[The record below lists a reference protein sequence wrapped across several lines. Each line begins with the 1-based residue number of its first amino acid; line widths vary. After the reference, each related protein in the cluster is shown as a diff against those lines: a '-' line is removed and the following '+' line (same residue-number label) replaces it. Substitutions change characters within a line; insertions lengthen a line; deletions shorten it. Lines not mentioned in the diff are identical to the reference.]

1 MSKTATMSIIFQ
13 AQSLNY
19 GEGTS
24 NISELKKLTRG
35 NGQQFTVA
43 SRQCIRYDIA
53 RLGGAL
59 FGWNLQVVDL
69 NGSTVQFRP
78 DITIENSEEMDLFG
92 YMITKK
98 STKSNKKERENNEEN
113 VNEDE
118 NSKQEQNITR
128 SAPVRISFAT
138 SLEPYKNEIELL
150 TNKGMAD
157 RINVDP
163 LPVNIEQHLSYYTY
177 TITIDL
183 DRIGIDRIPI
193 DKKKGK
199 FKEIILDNKTR
210 FNRISQFL
218 DVVKI
223 LNREIRG
230 RLENLSPLFV
240 IGGVYDFPN
249 PLFLGRIKLLGAKD
263 SFAIDLEPIKSA
275 MEVSVLD
282 CKVEEKT
289 FVGIVSGLFA
299 NEDEIKDLFK
309 DRTLSVN
316 QFFENM
322 KKEIKTYYGV

>member
-43 SRQCIRYDIA
+43 SRQCLRYDIA

-59 FGWNLQVVDL
+59 FGWNLQVVDKSK
-69 NGSTVQFRP
+69 GTVQFK
-78 DITIENSEEMDLFG
+78 DELSIKDSEEMDLFG
-92 YMITKK
+92 YMKTKEGEGGK
-98 STKSNKKERENNEEN
+98 N
-113 VNEDE
+113 
-118 NSKQEQNITR
+118 R
-128 SAPVRISFAT
+128 SAAVRISFAT
-138 SLEPYKNEIELL
+138 SLEPYKNDIEFLS
-150 TNKGMAD
+150 NKGLAD
-157 RINVDP
+157 RINENAN
-163 LPVNIEQHLSYYTY
+163 LANIEQHLSYYTY
-177 TITIDL
+177 TITMDL
-183 DRIGIDRIPI
+183 DKIGVD
-193 DKKKGK
+193 G
-199 FKEIILDNKTR
+199 EIRLDNETR
-210 FNRISQFL
+210 YNRISQFL
-218 DVVKI
+218 DIVKI

-249 PLFLGRIKLLGAKD
+249 PLFLGRIKLLGVKD

-289 FVGIVSGLFA
+289 FVGIVSGIFA

>member
-35 NGQQFTVA
+35 SGQQFTVA
-43 SRQCIRYDIA
+43 SRQCLRYDIA

-59 FGWNLQVVDL
+59 FGWNLQVVDKSK
-69 NGSTVQFRP
+69 GTVQFK
-78 DITIENSEEMDLFG
+78 DELSIKDSEEMDLFG
-92 YMITKK
+92 YMKTKEGEGGK
-98 STKSNKKERENNEEN
+98 N
-113 VNEDE
+113 
-118 NSKQEQNITR
+118 R
-128 SAPVRISFAT
+128 SAAVRISFAT
-138 SLEPYKNEIELL
+138 SLEPYKNDIEFLS
-150 TNKGMAD
+150 NKGLAD
-157 RINVDP
+157 RINENAN
-163 LPVNIEQHLSYYTY
+163 LANIEQHLSYYTY
-177 TITIDL
+177 TITMDL
-183 DRIGIDRIPI
+183 DKVGVD
-193 DKKKGK
+193 G
-199 FKEIILDNKTR
+199 EIRLDNETR
-210 FNRISQFL
+210 YNRISQFL
-218 DVVKI
+218 DIVKI

-249 PLFLGRIKLLGAKD
+249 PLFLGRIKLLGVKD

-289 FVGIVSGLFA
+289 FVGIVSGIFA

>member
-43 SRQCIRYDIA
+43 SRQCLRYDIA

-59 FGWNLQVVDL
+59 FGWNLQVVDKSK
-69 NGSTVQFRP
+69 GTVQFK
-78 DITIENSEEMDLFG
+78 DELSIKDSEEMDLFG
-92 YMITKK
+92 YMKTKEGEGGK
-98 STKSNKKERENNEEN
+98 N
-113 VNEDE
+113 
-118 NSKQEQNITR
+118 R
-128 SAPVRISFAT
+128 SAAVRISFAT
-138 SLEPYKNEIELL
+138 SLEAYKNDIEFLS
-150 TNKGMAD
+150 NKGLAD
-157 RINVDP
+157 RINENAN
-163 LPVNIEQHLSYYTY
+163 LANIEQHLSYYTY
-177 TITIDL
+177 TITMDL
-183 DRIGIDRIPI
+183 DKVGVDGEVR
-193 DKKKGK
+193 
-199 FKEIILDNKTR
+199 LDNETR
-210 FNRISQFL
+210 YKRISQFL

-309 DRTLSVN
+309 DKTLSVN

-322 KKEIKTYYGV
+322 KKQIKTYYGV